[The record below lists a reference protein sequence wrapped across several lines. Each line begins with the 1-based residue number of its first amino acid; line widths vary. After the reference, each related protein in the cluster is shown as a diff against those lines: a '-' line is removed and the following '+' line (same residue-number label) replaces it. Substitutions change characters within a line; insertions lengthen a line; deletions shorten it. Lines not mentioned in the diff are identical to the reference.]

1 MTSSQLTKSVLA
13 LPEPQRLRLAQRIVR
28 SIDGEKRQAALLVDG
43 IRRLEAMVSGKING
57 LTEREF
63 RRALC

>member
-13 LPEPQRLRLAQRIVR
+13 LPEPERLELARRIVA
-28 SIDGEKRQAALLVDG
+28 SIATEKQQAALLAAGVK
-43 IRRLEAMVSGKING
+43 RLEAVVSGQING

-63 RRALC
+63 RQALR